1 MKKAGIV
8 SIIGLPNVGKSTLLN
23 SIVHKEISIATYK
36 PNTTE
41 EVIYG
46 IKTKPDYQIAF
57 LDTPGIITP
66 HNIKQKEMLVRIKE
80 SMSISDVIVWLV
92 DVSADY
98 KETKIGETILNYFPA
113 KTILALNK
121 VDLIKTA
128 EELNSKVEFFK
139 NIAQGIKNKILISA
153 KSNISLPVIEKVIV
167 EMLPEQDFLFSED
180 TVTNKDSKFI
190 AAEIIRKYIFLNFR
204 KEIPYHVSVKIE
216 VVKVRKCVLHIHAV
230 ITVDKQSQK
239 AILIGKKGEALKQ
252 IGIKAREEMERFF
265 KKHIFLKQYVKV

>member
-1 MKKAGIV
+1 MKKAGLV
-8 SIIGLPNVGKSTLLN
+8 SIIGLPNAGKSTLLN
-23 SIVHKEISIATYK
+23 SLVHKEISIATYK
-36 PNTTE
+36 PNTTQ

-66 HNIKQKEMLVRIKE
+66 HNIKQKEMLVSIKE
-80 SMSISDVIVWLV
+80 SMSISDVIVWIIDISV
-92 DVSADY
+92 DY
-98 KETKIGETILNYFPA
+98 KETSIGENILNYFSS

-121 VDLIKTA
+121 IDLIKTP
-128 EELNSKVEFFK
+128 EEMNRKIEFFK
-139 NIAQGIKNKILISA
+139 NIAHGIKTTILISA
-153 KSNISLPVIEKVIV
+153 KSNIYLPVLEDAIV
-167 EMLPEQDFLFSED
+167 QMLPEQDFLFWED
-180 TVTNKDSKFI
+180 TVTNKDSRFI
-190 AAEIIRKYIFLNFR
+190 AAEIIRKHIFLNFR

-216 VVKVRKCVLHIHAV
+216 VFKVRNGILHIYAV

-252 IGIKAREEMERFF
+252 VGIKAREEMERFF

>member
-8 SIIGLPNVGKSTLLN
+8 SIIGLPNAGKSTLLN

-92 DVSADY
+92 DISADY
-98 KETKIGETILNYFPA
+98 KETKIVETILNYFPA

-139 NIAQGIKNKILISA
+139 NIAQGIKTKILISA
-153 KSNISLPVIEKVIV
+153 KSNISLPILEKIIV

-216 VVKVRKCVLHIHAV
+216 VFKVRKGVLHIHAV

-252 IGIKAREEMERFF
+252 IGIKAREELERFF

>member
-8 SIIGLPNVGKSTLLN
+8 SIIGLPNAGKSTLLN

-41 EVIYG
+41 GVIYG

-66 HNIKQKEMLVRIKE
+66 HNIKQKEMVVRIKE

-92 DVSADY
+92 DISADY
-98 KETKIGETILNYFPA
+98 KETKIGETILNYFQA

-153 KSNISLPVIEKVIV
+153 KSNISLPILEKVIV

-216 VVKVRKCVLHIHAV
+216 VFKVRKGVLHIHAV

>member
-8 SIIGLPNVGKSTLLN
+8 SIIGLPNAGKSTLLN

-92 DVSADY
+92 DISADY
-98 KETKIGETILNYFPA
+98 KETKIGETILNYFQA

-128 EELNSKVEFFK
+128 EALNSKVEFFK
-139 NIAQGIKNKILISA
+139 NIAQGIKKKILISA
-153 KSNISLPVIEKVIV
+153 KSNISLPILEKVIV

-216 VVKVRKCVLHIHAV
+216 VFKVRKGVLHIHAV

>member
-1 MKKAGIV
+1 MKKAGLV
-8 SIIGLPNVGKSTLLN
+8 SIIGLPNAGKSTLLN
-23 SIVHKEISIATYK
+23 SIVNREISIATHK

-46 IKTKPDYQIAF
+46 VKTKPDYQITF

-66 HNIKQKEMLVRIKE
+66 HNIKQKEMLVKIKE
-80 SMSISDVIVWLV
+80 AMSISDVIVWLV
-92 DVSADY
+92 DISADY
-98 KETKIGETILNYFPA
+98 KETQIVKTILNYSPS

-121 VDLIKTA
+121 IDLIKTT
-128 EELNSKVEFFK
+128 EEMNSKVEIFK
-139 NIAQGIKNKILISA
+139 NIAQAIKTKILISA
-153 KSNISLPVIEKVIV
+153 KSNIYLPILENTIV
-167 EMLPEQDFLFSED
+167 KMLPEQDFLFSED
-180 TVTNKDSKFI
+180 TITNKDSKFI

-204 KEIPYHVSVKIE
+204 KEVPYHVSVKIE
-216 VVKVRKCVLHIHAV
+216 VFKVRKGILHIHAV

-252 IGIKAREEMERFF
+252 IGTKAREEMERFF

>member
-1 MKKAGIV
+1 MKKAGLV
-8 SIIGLPNVGKSTLLN
+8 SIIGLPNAGKSTLLN
-23 SIVHKEISIATYK
+23 SIVNREISIATYK

-46 IKTKPDYQIAF
+46 VKTKPDYQITF

-66 HNIKQKEMLVRIKE
+66 HNIKQKEMLVKIKE
-80 SMSISDVIVWLV
+80 AMSISDVIVWLV
-92 DVSADY
+92 DISADY
-98 KETKIGETILNYFPA
+98 KETQIVKTILNYFPS

-121 VDLIKTA
+121 IDLIKTT
-128 EELNSKVEFFK
+128 EEMNSKVEIFK
-139 NIAQGIKNKILISA
+139 NIAQAIKTKILISA
-153 KSNISLPVIEKVIV
+153 KSNIYLPTIENAIV
-167 EMLPEQDFLFSED
+167 KMLPEQDFLFSED
-180 TVTNKDSKFI
+180 TITNKDSKFI

-204 KEIPYHVSVKIE
+204 KEVPYHVSVKIE
-216 VVKVRKCVLHIHAV
+216 VFKVRKGILHIHAV

-252 IGIKAREEMERFF
+252 IGTKAREEMERFF

>member
-1 MKKAGIV
+1 MKKAGLV
-8 SIIGLPNVGKSTLLN
+8 SIIGLPNAGKSTLLN
-23 SIVHKEISIATYK
+23 SIVNREISIATHK

-46 IKTKPDYQIAF
+46 VKTKPDYQITF

-66 HNIKQKEMLVRIKE
+66 HNIKQKEMLVKIKE
-80 SMSISDVIVWLV
+80 AMSISDVIVWLV
-92 DVSADY
+92 DISADY
-98 KETKIGETILNYFPA
+98 KETQIVKTILNYFPS

-121 VDLIKTA
+121 IDLIKTT
-128 EELNSKVEFFK
+128 EEMNSKVEIFK
-139 NIAQGIKNKILISA
+139 NIAQAIKTKILISA
-153 KSNISLPVIEKVIV
+153 KSNIYLPTLENAIV
-167 EMLPEQDFLFSED
+167 KMLPEQDFLFSED
-180 TVTNKDSKFI
+180 TITNKDSKFI

-204 KEIPYHVSVKIE
+204 KEVPYHVSVKIE
-216 VVKVRKCVLHIHAV
+216 VFKVRKGILHIHAV

-252 IGIKAREEMERFF
+252 IGTKAREEMERFF

>member
-46 IKTKPDYQIAF
+46 IKTKPDYQISF

-92 DVSADY
+92 DISADY
-98 KETKIGETILNYFPA
+98 KETKIGETILNYFQA

-153 KSNISLPVIEKVIV
+153 KSNISLPILEKIIV

-216 VVKVRKCVLHIHAV
+216 VFKVRKGVLHIHVV

>member
-8 SIIGLPNVGKSTLLN
+8 SIIGLPNAGKSTLLN
-23 SIVHKEISIATYK
+23 SVVHKEISIATYK

-98 KETKIGETILNYFPA
+98 KETKIGEIILNYFPA

-121 VDLIKTA
+121 IDLIKTA

-153 KSNISLPVIEKVIV
+153 KSNISLPILEKVIV

-216 VVKVRKCVLHIHAV
+216 VFKVRKGVLYIHAV

-239 AILIGKKGEALKQ
+239 AILIGKRGEALKQ
-252 IGIKAREEMERFF
+252 LGIKAREEMERFF